1 MKKLIILFACFSFI
15 SSVCFANEKASLAIY
30 PAYGSDTTCL
40 NNYLACAIVL
50 RPDPSAPPGVFK
62 DAIITNN
69 STITALNII
78 VVEAPP
84 IAGVLPAPF
93 NAESKVVYIPT
104 TDLPSVPACYTLP
117 NKALLP
123 NKSCSIRFASSSSSF
138 QQVSGTLTIK
148 GSNTS
153 PIHVTLEVISAD

>member
-1 MKKLIILFACFSFI
+1 MKKIIILFACYFI

-30 PAYGSDTTCL
+30 PAYGSNTACL
-40 NNYLACAIVL
+40 NNYLACVIVL
-50 RPDPSAPPGVFK
+50 RPDPSAPPGVFM

-69 STITALNII
+69 SQTVTALNII
-78 VVEAPP
+78 VEEAPP

-104 TDLPSVPACYTLP
+104 TNLPSVPACYTLP
-117 NKALLP
+117 NNALLP
-123 NKSCSIRFASSSSSF
+123 KQSCSIRFASSSSSF